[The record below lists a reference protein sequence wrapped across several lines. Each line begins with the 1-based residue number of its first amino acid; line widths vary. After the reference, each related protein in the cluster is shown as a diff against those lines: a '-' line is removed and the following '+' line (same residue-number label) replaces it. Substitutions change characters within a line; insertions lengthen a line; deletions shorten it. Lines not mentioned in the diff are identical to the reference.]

1 MIKKTKRTSIKT
13 LKWFLSGD
21 ADRLRIRVKSYK
33 KLLIELIKY
42 ERTK

>member
-21 ADRLRIRVKSYK
+21 ADRLRIRVKSAK
-33 KLLIELIKY
+33 NQLIELIKY